1 MPALDYV
8 VATSNLH
15 DYFREQ
21 VGRALEHQQV
31 KVREETRLY
40 VSQLLAECTDP
51 RKLFTVTPE
60 GLEARPLAFLY
71 ADAVYAEGPQQR
83 KLALKRLG
91 DVALVIAG
99 LFAGC
104 LTRSLVGV
112 DYYIAMGGTGYR
124 GLHEALQNTSAGGP
138 DPFGELA
145 AKFARLVDVLAE
157 VADGCHLGAGNDALR
172 HYETW
177 LRTGSQ
183 HSARQLSRHGIH
195 PLHAPGL
202 LRRH

>member
-1 MPALDYV
+1 MPATDSV
-8 VATSNLH
+8 VAASNLH
-15 DYFREQ
+15 DYFHEQ
-21 VGRALEHQQV
+21 IGRALDHQQV
-31 KVREETRLY
+31 RLREETSAY
-40 VSQLLAECTDP
+40 VSRLLAECTDP
-51 RKLFTVTPE
+51 RKLFSATPE

-71 ADAVYAEGPQQR
+71 ADAVHAEGPQQR

-91 DVALVIAG
+91 DVALVMAG

-104 LTRSLVGV
+104 LRRSLVGV

-124 GLHEALQNTSAGGP
+124 GLHEALQAGSATGP

-157 VADGCHLGAGNDALR
+157 VADESHLGAGNDTLR

-177 LRTGSQ
+177 LRTGS
-183 HSARQLSRHGIH
+183 HYSARQLARHGVH
-195 PLHAPGL
+195 PLQAPGL
-202 LRRH
+202 LRPH